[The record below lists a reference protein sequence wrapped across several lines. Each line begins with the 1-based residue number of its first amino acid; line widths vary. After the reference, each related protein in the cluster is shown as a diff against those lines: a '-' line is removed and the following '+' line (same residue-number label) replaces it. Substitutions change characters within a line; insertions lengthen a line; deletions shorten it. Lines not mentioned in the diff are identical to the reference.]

1 MRQNEIYDSVT
12 QRMIEQIE
20 SGTPPWRRPWMTVGS
35 GLPRN
40 ASSNRQYNG
49 INVWLL
55 LTAAEA
61 KGYDSNLWATF
72 NQVKYQLGG
81 FVRRGQHGTK
91 IVYWNIISET
101 ATDPITG
108 EEEEQKRVLA
118 RTFTVFNICQC
129 GGEGLERLREPE
141 APARPFTDFEPAE
154 QLIRESGADI
164 RFGGNRAYY
173 DIVGDYIQLPE
184 KYRFDSEADFYS
196 TAMHELSHMSGHES
210 RLDRKFGLKYADAS
224 YSMEELVA
232 EMSAAN
238 LCSTLG
244 IENTAVE
251 QQSAS
256 YLADWLKILKADRTA
271 IFTASRMAA
280 AASDYLLSFLPAT
293 QPEELEEVPF

>member
-1 MRQNEIYDSVT
+1 MRQNEIYQAVT
-12 QRMIEQIE
+12 DRIIEQIE
-20 SGTPPWRRPWMTVGS
+20 AGTPPWRRPWMTVGT

-55 LTAAEA
+55 SITAEA

-81 FVRRGQHGTK
+81 FVRRGEHGTR
-91 IVYWNIISET
+91 IVYWNVVKEM

-108 EEEEQKRVLA
+108 EEEEQKRVFA

-129 GGEGLERLREPE
+129 GGDALERFRERE
-141 APARPFTDFEPAE
+141 APARPFADYEPAE
-154 QLIRESGADI
+154 RLIRESGADI
-164 RFGGNRAYY
+164 RFGGNKACY
-173 DIVGDYIQLPE
+173 DILGDYIQLPE
-184 KYRFDSEADFYS
+184 KQRFDSEADYYS
-196 TAMHELSHMSGHES
+196 TAMHELAHWTGHQS
-210 RLDRKFGLKYADAS
+210 RLNREFGLRFADYN
-224 YSMEELVA
+224 YSVEELIS
-232 EMSAAN
+232 EMTAAN

-280 AASDYLLSFLPAT
+280 AASDYILSFCPAE
-293 QPEELEEVPF
+293 QPEETETVPF